1 MIIMF
6 QNTSSSLTAI
16 YQPPEAAAEQDWRP
30 EEPARE
36 RDQTGGLSW
45 WWTGA
50 QGCHRAGL
58 LP

>member
-1 MIIMF
+1 MF

-45 WWTGA
+45 WTGT
-50 QGCHRAGL
+50 QGGHRAGL